1 MLWNTRRKADEEEE
15 VHCEGYY
22 QMAKQNSYEKSL
34 TREAVWGVLGICPAH
49 SQVAVFERTEHPQ
62 HLL

>member
-34 TREAVWGVLGICPAH
+34 TREAVWGVLGICPAQ
-49 SQVAVFERTEHPQ
+49 SEVDVLERTEEIQ
-62 HLL
+62 QV